1 MLMAAADKRANFALE
16 DTGDRCYRDI
26 SNGLLLRGWR
36 KVTHRKRT
44 KLERK
49 RLPMKDVP
57 LLIWTLNDKDIDFST
72 LYPFQ
77 VCNHFEGIA
86 QLTTKRGF
94 TELLKES
101 MQWICQDQYDIAP
114 RCYNLGDPLHRE
126 EFIED
131 FRVTA
136 LSNILQWSF
145 QILRNGDSDSDD
157 GASTHSKIVDGH
169 IVGRDGV
176 QLP

>member
-1 MLMAAADKRANFALE
+1 MAAADKRANFALE

-101 MQWICQDQYDIAP
+101 MQWICQAQK
-114 RCYNLGDPLHRE
+114 R
-126 EFIED
+126 
-131 FRVTA
+131 T
-136 LSNILQWSF
+136 
-145 QILRNGDSDSDD
+145 
-157 GASTHSKIVDGH
+157 
-169 IVGRDGV
+169 
-176 QLP
+176 